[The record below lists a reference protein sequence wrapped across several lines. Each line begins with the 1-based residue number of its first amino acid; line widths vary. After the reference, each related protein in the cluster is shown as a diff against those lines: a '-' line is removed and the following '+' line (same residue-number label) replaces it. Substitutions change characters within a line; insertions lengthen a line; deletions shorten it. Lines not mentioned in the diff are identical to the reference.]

1 MALSAIEVRALQ
13 ALRAPGGMT
22 AEQAW
27 ERWPT
32 TGTKALHELVRKGFA
47 ADVDERFLITKS
59 GRAACPPVNP
69 LLAAVPAKPKETAM
83 LMNCHSY
90 KDVVAAI
97 ADAGPSGLTRKQ
109 LADRFAA
116 DSRADLTRID
126 AHVFYALTKVAPPPI
141 AKIKPGHYVAAE
153 FAPDPETVETKLQA
167 AIKRITTQAT
177 AAPGIPEEEVEKHAR
192 DYAEM
197 IDFDIEAAQSLDLTA
212 APATT
217 AAATPKIAVAT
228 PDVAP
233 GNPVDRDERLI
244 RQARTIID
252 LRAMVAEQQDK
263 IAELLAREGTKLVV
277 ADVIIDDAETVE
289 FAVYSSGGLDCI
301 TDGPLVSLSA
311 AAFAKMR
318 RFLGLF
324 AEAA

>member
-1 MALSAIEVRALQ
+1 MALTANQIR
-13 ALRAPGGMT
+13 ALRALRAGPL
-22 AEQAW
+22 AVWQAQ
-27 ERWPT
+27 ERWAS
-32 TGTKALHELVRKGFA
+32 GTEELYSLVCAGLAEKVGEEFRIIPA
-47 ADVDERFLITKS
+47 

-69 LLAAVPAKPKETAM
+69 LLARTPAEPKEQTPM
-83 LMNCHSY
+83 PRNKTTTS
-90 KDVVAAI
+90 DVFDAI
-97 ADAGPSGLTRKQ
+97 CAAGPDGTNVIALSNLLAVSDQTIFNHLKSLTREPGAVVRRPRKG
-109 LADRFAA
+109 LLVASRYLDGAPENADEPA
-116 DSRADLTRID
+116 
-126 AHVFYALTKVAPPPI
+126 VA
-141 AKIKPGHYVAAE
+141 E
-153 FAPDPETVETKLQA
+153 
-167 AIKRITTQAT
+167 
-177 AAPGIPEEEVEKHAR
+177 APGVPEAEVEKHAR

-233 GNPVDRDERLI
+233 GNPVDRDEELI

-301 TDGPLVSLSA
+301 TGGPLVSLSA